1 MIPESD
7 RLNIGV
13 IGYGPAVLVFA
24 TTMARVVH
32 RVTLYDRSKEIE
44 GHFNMA
50 RHIPEKEEF
59 N

>member
-32 RVTLYDRSKEIE
+32 SVTLYDRSEEIE
-44 GHFNMA
+44 VYFNIA